1 MTGQPKLWIV
11 ISRPDRLP
19 NALVAADALRERFPG
34 GIHLIREESK
44 WWENAKWQEF
54 VGGFAEVHA
63 FPKVRTCRGLKD
75 LPRLYRENVNRQRG
89 VGGLPIDPAQDVLL
103 CVAGLLGLGNA
114 ALSAHP
120 DVYKILCVSQKAYG
134 ELTRTGDRARY
145 RFTTSGWLQNRFVE
159 PMAGVERTIHYKP
172 RINPGGDGVRLRRL
186 QRDPEDI
193 FDVIVFM
200 SNSGGELP
208 ARAEDQIIPSRF
220 PSISELR
227 DFSLQFNGGLATVSS
242 SVGEQDRLRQSSRA
256 EHRRVIFFGTPFLLV
271 KNLEPTVYIE
281 HLNKCLDYIRENYP
295 GRDLVYRHHPFEKGE
310 ASKLNLE
317 GFRVEDDREVADL
330 YFLRHFAEIEAVYS
344 VSSTVSRTALN
355 NGLNSHA
362 LWRCFPFSETQT
374 KFFRRVMGD
383 VPPEFEIADLTKPPI
398 AYQDRPASAQR
409 QSGSDLRRGRQSHF
423 ADVNSFGNA
432 LKRAVD
438 LKEKVVA
445 AGVPTGRIQMPLPP
459 R

>member
-1 MTGQPKLWIV
+1 M

-19 NALVAADALRERFPG
+19 NALVAADALRDRFPG
-34 GIHLIREESK
+34 GIHLLREESK
-44 WWENAKWQEF
+44 WWENAKWKEF
-54 VGGFAEVHA
+54 AAGFAEVHA
-63 FPKVRTCRGLKD
+63 FPKVKTCRGLKD
-75 LPRLYRENVNRQRG
+75 LPRLYRENVDRQRG
-89 VGGLPIDPAQDVLL
+89 TGELPIDPEQDVLL

-134 ELTRTGDRARY
+134 ELTRTGDRTRY

-159 PMAGVERTIHYKP
+159 PLAGVERTIHYKP

-186 QRDPEDI
+186 QKDPEDL

-227 DFSLQFNGGLATVSS
+227 SFANRDD
-242 SVGEQDRLRQSSRA
+242 SVKQQSKASGARTSD
-256 EHRRVIFFGTPFLLV
+256 RVIFFGTPFLLV
-271 KNLEPTVYIE
+271 ENLEPEVYVQ
-281 HLNKCLDYIRENYP
+281 HLNRCLDYIRENYP
-295 GRDLVYRHHPFEKGE
+295 GRDLIYRPHPVEKGE
-310 ASKLNLE
+310 ASKLNLTE
-317 GFRVEDDREVADL
+317 FRVEDDREVADL

-355 NGLNSHA
+355 NGLNSYA
-362 LWRCFPFSETQT
+362 LWRCFPFSDTQM
-374 KFFRRVMGD
+374 KFFQRVMGD
-383 VPPEFEIADLTKPPI
+383 VPPEFEISNLTRQPV
-398 AYQDRPASAQR
+398 AYQERQLLSA
-409 QSGSDLRRGRQSHF
+409 GP
-423 ADVNSFGNA
+423 NSFSNA

-438 LKEKVVA
+438 LKEKIETSV
-445 AGVPTGRIQMPLPP
+445 
-459 R
+459 

>member
-1 MTGQPKLWIV
+1 MPQEPTLWIV

-34 GIHLIREESK
+34 GIHLLREESK
-44 WWENAKWQEF
+44 WWENANWREF

-75 LPRLYRENVNRQRG
+75 LPRLYRENVDRQRG
-89 VGGLPIDPAQDVLL
+89 VGALAIDPEHDVLL

-114 ALSAHP
+114 TLSAHP

-134 ELTRTGDRARY
+134 ELTRTGNRASY

-186 QRDPEDI
+186 QRDPDEI
-193 FDVIVFM
+193 FDAIIFM

-208 ARAEDQIIPSRF
+208 ARGEHQIIPSRF

-227 DFSLQFNGGLATVSS
+227 DFAGKSNAGK
-242 SVGEQDRLRQSSRA
+242 DRQ
-256 EHRRVIFFGTPFLLV
+256 RRVIFFGTPFLLV
-271 KNLEPTVYIE
+271 KNLTPEVYIE
-281 HLNKCLDYIRENYP
+281 HLNRCLDYIRQNYP
-295 GRDLVYRHHPFEKGE
+295 GRILIYRPHPFEKGE
-310 ASKLNLE
+310 ASKLKLE
-317 GFRVEDDREVADL
+317 AFRVEDDREVADL

-355 NGLNSHA
+355 NGLNSYA

-374 KFFRRVMGD
+374 QFFRKVMGD
-383 VPPEFEIADLTKPPI
+383 VLPEFEISDLTKPPI
-398 AYQDRPASAQR
+398 AYQDR
-409 QSGSDLRRGRQSHF
+409 QSTTAGQ
-423 ADVNSFGNA
+423 NSFSNA

-438 LKEKVVA
+438 LKENVE
-445 AGVPTGRIQMPLPP
+445 GRALSGP
-459 R
+459 

>member
-1 MTGQPKLWIV
+1 MPQGPKLWIV

-34 GIHLIREESK
+34 GIHLLREESK
-44 WWENAKWQEF
+44 WWENANWREF
-54 VGGFAEVHA
+54 VGGFAEVHS

-75 LPRLYRENVNRQRG
+75 LPRLYRENMNRQRG
-89 VGGLPIDPAQDVLL
+89 VGALPIDADNDVLL
-103 CVAGLLGLGNA
+103 CLAGLLGLGNA

-120 DVYKILCVSQKAYG
+120 DVYKILSVSQKAYG

-159 PMAGVERTIHYKP
+159 PMAGIERTIHYKP

-186 QRDPEDI
+186 QKDPEEI
-193 FDVIVFM
+193 FDVVIFM

-208 ARAEDQIIPSRF
+208 ARAEHQIIPSRF
-220 PSISELR
+220 PSIAELH
-227 DFSLQFNGGLATVSS
+227 DFSGFSKTAGGESGAN
-242 SVGEQDRLRQSSRA
+242 
-256 EHRRVIFFGTPFLLV
+256 HRRVIFFGTPFLLV
-271 KNLEPTVYIE
+271 RNLPPEVYIE
-281 HLNKCLDYIRENYP
+281 RLNRCLDYIRRNYP
-295 GRDLVYRHHPFEKGE
+295 GRDLIYRPHPFEKGE
-310 ASKLNLE
+310 AARLEFE
-317 GFRVEDDREVADL
+317 GFRIEDDREVADL

-355 NGLNSHA
+355 NGLNSYA

-374 KFFRRVMGD
+374 KFFSKVMGD
-383 VPPEFEIADLTKPPI
+383 VPTEFEINDLTKPPV
-398 AYQDRPASAQR
+398 AYQDRKSPVLGQ
-409 QSGSDLRRGRQSHF
+409 
-423 ADVNSFGNA
+423 NSFSNA

-438 LKEKVVA
+438 LK
-445 AGVPTGRIQMPLPP
+445 GRVSAL

>member
-1 MTGQPKLWIV
+1 MQPKLWIV

-34 GIHLIREESK
+34 GIYLLREESK
-44 WWENAKWQEF
+44 WWENARWQEF

-75 LPRLYRENVNRQRG
+75 LPRLYRENVDRQRG
-89 VGGLPIDPAQDVLL
+89 VGALPIDPNQDVLL

-120 DVYKILCVSQKAYG
+120 EVYKILCASQKAYG
-134 ELTRTGDRARY
+134 ELTRHGDRTRY
-145 RFTTSGWLQNRFVE
+145 RFTTSGWLQNRLVE
-159 PMAGVERTIHYKP
+159 PLARIERTIHYKP

-186 QRDPEDI
+186 QKDPEDV
-193 FDVIVFM
+193 FDIIIFM

-208 ARAEDQIIPSRF
+208 ARAEHQVIPSRF
-220 PSISELR
+220 PSIAELR
-227 DFSLQFNGGLATVSS
+227 DFSTKLTGG
-242 SVGEQDRLRQSSRA
+242 QDR
-256 EHRRVIFFGTPFLLV
+256 HRRVIFFGTPFLLV
-271 KNLEPTVYIE
+271 KNLEPDVYVT
-281 HLNKCLDYIRENYP
+281 HLNRSLDYIRANYP
-295 GRDLVYRHHPFEKGE
+295 GRELIYRPHPAEKEEPKRIDLK
-310 ASKLNLE
+310 N
-317 GFRVEDDREVADL
+317 FRLEDDREVADL

-374 KFFRRVMGD
+374 KFFQRVMGD
-383 VPPEFEIADLTKPPI
+383 VPPEFEISDLTKPPTT
-398 AYQDRPASAQR
+398 YQDRQSMSA
-409 QSGSDLRRGRQSHF
+409 GP
-423 ADVNSFGNA
+423 NSFSNA

-438 LKEKVVA
+438 LKELEGA
-445 AGVPTGRIQMPLPP
+445 APSARSKN
-459 R
+459 

>member
-1 MTGQPKLWIV
+1 MKVVRSKQPKLWIV

-34 GIHLIREESK
+34 GIHLLREESK
-44 WWENAKWQEF
+44 WWENARWQEF
-54 VGGFAEVHA
+54 VGDFAEVHA

-75 LPRLYRENVNRQRG
+75 LPRLYRENINRQRG
-89 VGGLPIDPAQDVLL
+89 AGALPIDPEQDVLL

-120 DVYKILCVSQKAYG
+120 QVYKILCVSQKAYG

-159 PMAGVERTIHYKP
+159 PLAGVERTIHYKP

-186 QRDPEDI
+186 QKDPEDL
-193 FDVIVFM
+193 FDVIIFM

-208 ARAEDQIIPSRF
+208 ARAEHQIIPSRF
-220 PSISELR
+220 PNISELH
-227 DFSLQFNGGLATVSS
+227 DFSGIGERPNGRSAS
-242 SVGEQDRLRQSSRA
+242 D
-256 EHRRVIFFGTPFLLV
+256 RVIFFGTPFLLV
-271 KNLEPTVYIE
+271 KNLEPEVYIE
-281 HLNKCLDYIRENYP
+281 HLDRCLDYLRQNYP
-295 GRDLVYRHHPFEKGE
+295 GRDLIYRPHPFEKGE
-310 ASKLNLE
+310 ARKINLS
-317 GFRVEDDREVADL
+317 GFRIEDDREVADL

-355 NGLNSHA
+355 NGLNSYA

-374 KFFRRVMGD
+374 KFFQKVMGD
-383 VPPEFEIADLTKPPI
+383 VPPEFDIADLTRPPI
-398 AYQDRPASAQR
+398 AYQTRSSLASTP
-409 QSGSDLRRGRQSHF
+409 
-423 ADVNSFGNA
+423 NSFSDA

-438 LKEKVVA
+438 LKEKI
-445 AGVPTGRIQMPLPP
+445 PT
-459 R
+459 